1 MLHAIVPVKSLAL
14 AKSRLAG
21 LLDPPERR
29 SLALAMLEDVLRAA
43 QQAASIS
50 RTLVVSRDP
59 TVLSVARTL
68 GAQPIA
74 DRTDGLNAALDQAAQ
89 IARASGADRMLALHA
104 DLPLVTPGE
113 LDNICMALHEPVQ
126 LALAPA
132 RDGGTNALG
141 CRLPPPLPF
150 WFGRASMERH
160 LAEARERGLATQ
172 LVRLTGLER
181 DIDRPE
187 DLIWLLEQPGD
198 TLAQRYVRT
207 IGVIERVACV

>member
-1 MLHAIVPVKSLAL
+1 VRYAIVPVKSLAL

-21 LLDPPERR
+21 LLDAAERR
-29 SLALAMLEDVLRAA
+29 ALALAMLEDVLRAA
-43 QQAASIS
+43 ERAASID

-59 TVLSVARTL
+59 TVLRAARAL
-68 GAQPIA
+68 GAQPLP
-74 DRTDGLNAALDQAAQ
+74 DRADGLNAAIAQAAQ
-89 IARASGADRMLALHA
+89 VARAAGADHMLALHA
-104 DLPLVTPGE
+104 DLPLVTPAE
-113 LDNICMALHEPVQ
+113 LEGICAAPRDRAQ

-150 WFGRASMERH
+150 WFGRASLERH
-160 LAEARERGLATQ
+160 LAEARERGLEAS
-172 LVRLTGLER
+172 LVRLPGLER

-187 DLIWLLEQPGD
+187 DLVWLLERPGD

-207 IGVIERVACV
+207 LGVIERVACV

>member
-29 SLALAMLEDVLRAA
+29 ALALAMLEDVLRAA
-43 QQAASIS
+43 ELAPSIS
-50 RTLVVSRDP
+50 QTLVVSRDP
-59 TVLSVARTL
+59 TVLRLARSL
-68 GAQPIA
+68 GAQPVA
-74 DRTDGLNAALDQAAQ
+74 DRTDGLNAALSQAALG
-89 IARASGADRMLALHA
+89 ARAAGADRMLALHG

-113 LDNICMALHEPVQ
+113 LEGMTAALSEQVQ
-126 LALAPA
+126 LSLAPA

-150 WFGRASMERH
+150 WFGRASLERH
-160 LAEARERGLATQ
+160 LAEARERGLEIQ
-172 LVRLTGLER
+172 LVRQPGLER

-187 DLIWLLEQPGD
+187 DLIWLLERPGD

-207 IGVIERVACV
+207 LGVIERVACV